1 MISGPLLAL
10 NFKSTSLNLQLDS
23 IPESED
29 LLGKDRD
36 FLYFTT
42 LALHN
47 KGKKH
52 RDLL

>member
-1 MISGPLLAL
+1 MISGPLFAL

-23 IPESED
+23 ILESED

-36 FLYFTT
+36 FLYSTT
-42 LALHN
+42 LALH